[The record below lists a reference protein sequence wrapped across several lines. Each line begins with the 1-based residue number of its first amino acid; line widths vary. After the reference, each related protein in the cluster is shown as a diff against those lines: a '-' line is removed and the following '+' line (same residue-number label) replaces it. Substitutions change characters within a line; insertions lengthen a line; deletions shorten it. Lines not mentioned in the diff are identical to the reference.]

1 MAGRAPSS
9 VFRSP
14 WPAEGNLRSVT
25 EKEPKATLLVVDDEK
40 HQRESLT
47 VILEDEGYRVA
58 AAADGREALA
68 KAAELRPEV
77 VLTDLKMPGLTG
89 MDVVRSLSSSADNPL
104 PPKVILVTAHG
115 SVERAREA
123 HQLGAFDYMSKPV
136 VADELLFRVERALEA
151 FRLAERA
158 LRLERRLKGDGLE
171 SIVGDSP
178 AMRDVF
184 RLVEKIAPT
193 NSTVLIRG
201 ESGTGKELVARAV
214 HARSNRAARPFYALN
229 CAAIPENL
237 LESELFGHEKGS
249 FTGADSRKIG
259 LFEAASG
266 STLFLDEIGDL
277 TLPLQ
282 GKILCALQEKEVK
295 RVGGNETIPVDV
307 RVVAATNRDLTA
319 MMKAGQFREDLFYR
333 LNVIPVEL
341 PPLRERASD
350 VRALV
355 LRFLE
360 KANQAHGTAL
370 QAIAPEAMDL
380 LVRHGWPG
388 NVRQLESVVERAVL
402 LCAGNVV
409 TPSDLP
415 SEVRLNTAPAARP
428 YGFDIPADGIDIEE
442 FERQLI
448 VQAMEKSG
456 WVIAKAARLLGLTY
470 RTLQYRLEKFGLKKP
485 G

>member
-1 MAGRAPSS
+1 
-9 VFRSP
+9 
-14 WPAEGNLRSVT
+14 VT
-25 EKEPKATLLVVDDEK
+25 SKEPKATLLVVDDEK

-68 KAAELRPEV
+68 KAAEIRPEV

-89 MDVVRSLSSSADNPL
+89 MDVVKSLSSSADNPL

-123 HQLGAFDYMSKPV
+123 HHLGAFDYMSKPV

-151 FRLAERA
+151 FRLAEKT
-158 LRLERRLKGDGLE
+158 LRLERRLKSDGLE
-171 SIVGDSP
+171 AIVGESA
-178 AMRDVF
+178 AMRDLF

-193 NSTVLIRG
+193 NSTVLIHG

-214 HARSNRAARPFYALN
+214 HSRSNRSARPFLALN

-237 LESELFGHEKGS
+237 LESELFGHERGS

-282 GKILCALQEKEVK
+282 GKILRALQEKEVK

-341 PPLRERASD
+341 PPLRERSSD

-360 KANQAHGTAL
+360 KANASHGTSVTSVS
-370 QAIAPEAMDL
+370 PEAMEL
-380 LVRHGWPG
+380 LARHGWPG

-402 LCAGNVV
+402 LCEGNIV
-409 TPSDLP
+409 TPADLP

>member
-1 MAGRAPSS
+1 M
-9 VFRSP
+9 
-14 WPAEGNLRSVT
+14 T

-68 KAAELRPEV
+68 KAAEIRPEV

-89 MDVVRSLSSSADNPL
+89 MDVVKSLSSSADNPL

-123 HQLGAFDYMSKPV
+123 HHLGAFDYMSKPV

-151 FRLAERA
+151 FRLAEKT
-158 LRLERRLKGDGLE
+158 LRLERRLKSDGLE
-171 SIVGDSP
+171 AIVGDSA

-214 HARSNRAARPFYALN
+214 HSRSNRSARPFFALN

-249 FTGADSRKIG
+249 FTGADTRKIG

-282 GKILCALQEKEVK
+282 GKILRALQEKEVK

-341 PPLRERASD
+341 PPLRERSSD

-355 LRFLE
+355 LRFLD
-360 KANQAHGTAL
+360 KANASHGTSVTTVS
-370 QAIAPEAMDL
+370 PEAMDL

-402 LCAGNVV
+402 LCEGNLV
-409 TPSDLP
+409 TPADLP

>member
-1 MAGRAPSS
+1 
-9 VFRSP
+9 
-14 WPAEGNLRSVT
+14 VT

-68 KAAELRPEV
+68 KAAEIRPEV

-89 MDVVRSLSSSADNPL
+89 MDVVKSLSSSADNPL

-123 HQLGAFDYMSKPV
+123 HHLGAFDYMSKPV

-151 FRLAERA
+151 FRLAEKT
-158 LRLERRLKGDGLE
+158 LRLERRLKSDGLE
-171 SIVGDSP
+171 AIVGDSA

-214 HARSNRAARPFYALN
+214 HSRSNRAARPFFALN

-249 FTGADSRKIG
+249 FTGADARKIG

-282 GKILCALQEKEVK
+282 GKILRALQEKEVK

-341 PPLRERASD
+341 PPLRERSSD

-355 LRFLE
+355 LRFLD
-360 KANQAHGTAL
+360 KANASHGTSVTTVS
-370 QAIAPEAMDL
+370 PEAMEL

-402 LCAGNVV
+402 LCEGNLV
-409 TPSDLP
+409 TPADLP

>member
-1 MAGRAPSS
+1 M
-9 VFRSP
+9 
-14 WPAEGNLRSVT
+14 T

-89 MDVVRSLSSSADNPL
+89 MDVVKSLSSSAENAL

-123 HQLGAFDYMSKPV
+123 HKLGAFDYMSKPV

-151 FRLAERA
+151 FRLAEKA

-171 SIVGDSP
+171 SIVGDS
-178 AMRDVF
+178 ASMRDVF

-214 HARSNRAARPFYALN
+214 HARSNRSQKPFFALN

-249 FTGADSRKIG
+249 FTGADARKIG

-282 GKILCALQEKEVK
+282 GKILRALQEKEVK

-341 PPLRERASD
+341 PPLRDRASD

-355 LRFLE
+355 NRFLE
-360 KANQAHGTAL
+360 KANASHGTSVASVS
-370 QAIAPEAMDL
+370 PEAMDL

-402 LCAGNVV
+402 LCEGNVV
-409 TPSDLP
+409 TPADLP

-428 YGFDIPADGIDIEE
+428 YGFDIPAEGIDIEE

>member
-1 MAGRAPSS
+1 MA
-9 VFRSP
+9 
-14 WPAEGNLRSVT
+14 
-25 EKEPKATLLVVDDEK
+25 EKEPRATLLVVDDEK

-47 VILEDEGYRVA
+47 LILEDEGYKVT

-68 KAAELRPEV
+68 KAAEIRPEV

-89 MDVVRSLSSSADNPL
+89 MDVVKSLSSSAENPL

-123 HQLGAFDYMSKPV
+123 HRLGAFDYMSKPV
-136 VADELLFRVERALEA
+136 VADELLFRVERAVEA
-151 FRLAERA
+151 FRLSERA
-158 LRLERRLKGDGLE
+158 LRLERRLGGDGLE
-171 SIVGDSP
+171 AIVGDSP

-184 RLVEKIAPT
+184 RLIEKIAPT
-193 NSTVLIRG
+193 NSTILIRG
-201 ESGTGKELVARAV
+201 ESGTGKELVARAI
-214 HARSNRAARPFYALN
+214 HARSNRAAKPFFAVN

-249 FTGADSRKIG
+249 FTSADSRKIG

-282 GKILCALQEKEVK
+282 GKILRGLQEKEVK

-307 RVVAATNRDLTA
+307 RVVAATNRDLAA

-355 LRFLE
+355 GRFLD
-360 KANQAHGTAL
+360 KANASHGTSVVSVS
-370 QAIAPEAMDL
+370 PEAMEL
-380 LVRHGWPG
+380 LARHGWPG

-402 LCAGNVV
+402 LCEGTIVE
-409 TPSDLP
+409 PSDLP
-415 SEVRLNTAPAARP
+415 AEVRLNTAPAARP

-456 WVIAKAARLLGLTY
+456 WIIARAARLLGLTY

>member
-1 MAGRAPSS
+1 VSA
-9 VFRSP
+9 
-14 WPAEGNLRSVT
+14 
-25 EKEPKATLLVVDDEK
+25 KEPKATLLVVDDEK

-89 MDVVRSLSSSADNPL
+89 MDVVKSLSSSAENPL

-123 HQLGAFDYMSKPV
+123 HRLGAFDYMSKPV

-151 FRLAERA
+151 FRLAENA

-214 HARSNRAARPFYALN
+214 HARSNRSAKPFHALN

-249 FTGADSRKIG
+249 FTGADARKIG

-282 GKILCALQEKEVK
+282 GKILRALQEKEVK

-341 PPLRERASD
+341 PPLRDRASD

-355 LRFLE
+355 NRFLD
-360 KANQAHGTAL
+360 KANASHGTAV
-370 QAIAPEAMDL
+370 ASVSPEAMDL

-402 LCAGNVV
+402 LCEGNVV
-409 TPSDLP
+409 TPADLP

-428 YGFDIPADGIDIEE
+428 YGFDIPAEGIDIEE